1 MPIIPVTVTM
11 AGRMKLII
19 SIYADAAGD
28 TDDGIWPRELVV
40 PTIVITEPV
49 VEPEMV
55 TVGTRIT
62 SEKLSVLLVLRSLL
76 VPQLSRR
83 RCRGKKRTSRHLNY
97 ESIII
102 SCKFIQ
108 LSYLS
113 CFKIPL
119 HISR

>member
-62 SEKLSVLLVLRSLL
+62 SEKLSVLFT
-76 VPQLSRR
+76 
-83 RCRGKKRTSRHLNY
+83 RTG
-97 ESIII
+97 I
-102 SCKFIQ
+102 
-108 LSYLS
+108 
-113 CFKIPL
+113 
-119 HISR
+119 